1 MKTVLPGRLAA
12 VASFVR
18 EGAYLADIGTD
29 HAYLPIFL
37 AERGRISYAVASDIR
52 PGPLSRA
59 EENIRMAG
67 LSERIQTI
75 QTDGLS
81 GLERYPLTDIVIAGM
96 GGMEIAAILAAAPFI
111 KRTRPR
117 LILQP
122 MQHIPELRDFLARGW
137 NTEKETQTTDGGRLY
152 QIFCV
157 TYDGI
162 SRPITE
168 AERLLGRCN
177 VEHRAENPALFRIL
191 CERQLALLDEK
202 IAGLERGGRDASK
215 QKELRRSIAALMQDL
230 PPQN

>member
-96 GGMEIAAILAAAPFI
+96 GGELILSILLAVPWV
-111 KRTRPR
+111 KQPGRR

-122 MQHIPELRDFLARGW
+122 MTKAELLRRGLCR
-137 NTEKETQTTDGGRLY
+137 EG
-152 QIFCV
+152 
-157 TYDGI
+157 
-162 SRPITE
+162 
-168 AERLLGRCN
+168 
-177 VEHRAENPALFRIL
+177 FRIL
-191 CERQLALLDEK
+191 EESAVPDGSRCYAVLLAEYDGVVRDCSPLYAAVGEMKDDVYLAMQQQRCRRKAQGLRQGGDPQAQAVQQLAEE
-202 IAGLERGGRDASK
+202 IK
-215 QKELRRSIAALMQDL
+215 QRRSAVQSEENHDCKTDL
-230 PPQN
+230 

>member
-96 GGMEIAAILAAAPFI
+96 GGCLIIDILHGYTGGA
-111 KRTRPR
+111 K
-117 LILQP
+117 LILGAQKDACR
-122 MQHIPELRDFLARGW
+122 LRTFLSETGYRISEDFTVEDRG
-137 NTEKETQTTDGGRLY
+137 K
-152 QIFCV
+152 F
-157 TYDGI
+157 YDVIG
-162 SRPITE
+162 
-168 AERLLGRCN
+168 AERGRCRPDEMQKKFG
-177 VEHRAENPALFRIL
+177 VFYKRPNPALLARCRFDLARLAGTPNDVKDI
-191 CERQLALLDEK
+191 EEVIKWQL
-202 IAGLERGGRDASK
+202 R
-215 QKELRRSIAALMQDL
+215 
-230 PPQN
+230 